1 MADLKQT
8 ILDEHKT
15 LERVKELKAEITHIV
30 AIGKFGDMIG
40 MVNFNDAEKGMLD
53 GFLLLS
59 EVLEDVLNGADAEE
73 AFKVKLEELKANFD
87 EDKD

>member
-8 ILDEHKT
+8 ILEEHKT
-15 LERVKELKAEITHIV
+15 LERVKKLKATLTRIV
-30 AIGKFGDMIG
+30 TIGKFSDMVG
-40 MVNFNDAEKGMLD
+40 MVNLNVGEKGMLD

-59 EVLEDVLNGADAEE
+59 EVLEDVLNGADAEG

>member
-15 LERVKELKAEITHIV
+15 LERVKGLRDELKHLV
-30 AIGKFGDMIG
+30 AVAKIGVILGKI
-40 MVNFNDAEKGMLD
+40 NFNEAEKGVVDVL
-53 GFLLLS
+53 LLLS
-59 EVLEDVLNGADAEE
+59 EVLEDVLNGAE
-73 AFKVKLEELKANFD
+73 AQGAFENKLKELGMKPD

>member
-15 LERVKELKAEITHIV
+15 LERVKKLKATLTRIV
-30 AIGKFGDMIG
+30 TIGKFGDMVG
-40 MVNFNDAEKGMLD
+40 MVNLNDAEKGMLD